1 LSTAGRD
8 DTSVDEAV
16 AAIFA
21 VISTV
26 FGAGV
31 EFKQDVGFEVDV
43 VNGKAGCDSSCKH
56 TSCDPAQ
63 KQDLT
68 Y

>member
-1 LSTAGRD
+1 MAVRD

-31 EFKQDVGFEVDV
+31 EFKQDVGFEIDASL
-43 VNGKAGCDSSCKH
+43 GKSLA
-56 TSCDPAQ
+56 
-63 KQDLT
+63 
-68 Y
+68 